1 MVLDR
6 IYYYFECNPQLHV
19 LFIFDSNHSI
29 FRLDTHCNQTYL
41 CAVTIND
48 NDYGKRETKL
58 SRGVRPLSV
67 VLRDQRPLRVLCGLW
82 SELRQVHELETPPTA
97 ELSILK

>member
-6 IYYYFECNPQLHV
+6 IYNYFECNPQLHV

-29 FRLDTHCNQTYL
+29 FRLDTHCNLTYL

-48 NDYGKRETKL
+48 NDYAT
-58 SRGVRPLSV
+58 
-67 VLRDQRPLRVLCGLW
+67 
-82 SELRQVHELETPPTA
+82 
-97 ELSILK
+97 